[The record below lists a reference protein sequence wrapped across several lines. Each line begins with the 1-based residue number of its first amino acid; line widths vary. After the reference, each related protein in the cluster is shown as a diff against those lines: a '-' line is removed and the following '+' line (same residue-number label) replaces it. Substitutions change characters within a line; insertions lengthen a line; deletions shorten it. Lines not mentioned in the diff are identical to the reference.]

1 MQSSTPPID
10 GGEDYGIVAVSPRHS
25 VRLAS
30 EFMHLVER
38 APMRDFVVRTVAKKE
53 ANGMPLMTGDIVI
66 ASREVRDRFPAAR
79 TYPVH
84 FRKTYHPVR
93 LHGDPRLE
101 FERQNEAA
109 ALIGLPEAIGHAP
122 DEFRTCFLP
131 GTPYSRLSPFD
142 VEPDTSKVRHAEE
155 LSLVGAAGLFRLLE
169 EAYNRVATLHA
180 GGLVHGDTE
189 LHNFIVCSSPLETIP
204 IDFESALKRD
214 DANSE
219 LWERTRRRDLDSIL
233 REALLLECRLG
244 RQPGPMSD
252 LAETRMGSLFADP
265 DAIRR
270 AIDHRGTPSAR

>member
-1 MQSSTPPID
+1 MSS
-10 GGEDYGIVAVSPRHS
+10 GEEYTIVAVSPRHS

-30 EFMHLVER
+30 EYLHLVER
-38 APMRDFVVRTVAKKE
+38 APTRDFVVRTVAKKE
-53 ANGMPLMTGDIVI
+53 ANNLPLMTGDIVI

-79 TYPVH
+79 TYPLH
-84 FRKTYHPVR
+84 FRKTYYPAR

-109 ALIGLPEAIGHAP
+109 ALIGLPAAIGHSP
-122 DEFRTCFLP
+122 DEFRACFLP

-169 EAYNRVATLHA
+169 EAFDRLVTLHA

-204 IDFESALKRD
+204 IDFESSMKRD
-214 DANSE
+214 DANGE
-219 LWERTRRRDLDSIL
+219 VWEKTRMRDLDPVL

-244 RQPGPMSD
+244 RQLGPMGD
-252 LAETRMGSLFADP
+252 LAEARMDSLFAEP
-265 DAIRR
+265 DTIRR
-270 AIDHRGTPSAR
+270 AIDQRGAPPAR

>member
-1 MQSSTPPID
+1 MD
-10 GGEDYGIVAVSPRHS
+10 GGEEYGIVAVSPRHS

-30 EFMHLVER
+30 EYMHLVER
-38 APMRDFVVRTVAKKE
+38 APMRDFVVRTVAKRE
-53 ANGMPLMTGDIVI
+53 ANGMPLMTADIVI
-66 ASREVRDRFPAAR
+66 ASREARDRFPAAR

-84 FRKTYHPVR
+84 FRKTYHPAR

-101 FERQNEAA
+101 FERQTEAA
-109 ALIGLPEAIGHAP
+109 ALIGLPAAIGHTP

-155 LSLVGAAGLFRLLE
+155 LTLVGAAGLFRLLE
-169 EAYNRVATLHA
+169 EAFDRLVALHA

-204 IDFESALKRD
+204 IDFESSLKRD
-214 DANSE
+214 DANGE
-219 LWERTRRRDLDSIL
+219 LWEKTRTRDLDPVL

-244 RQPGPMSD
+244 RQPGPMGD
-252 LAETRMGSLFADP
+252 LAEARIGSLFADP
-265 DAIRR
+265 DTIRR
-270 AIDHRGTPSAR
+270 AIDQRGAPPAR

>member
-1 MQSSTPPID
+1 MIVD
-10 GGEDYGIVAVSPRHS
+10 GGDDYGIVAVSPRHS

-30 EFMHLVER
+30 EYMHLVAR
-38 APMRDFVVRTVAKKE
+38 APLRDFVVRTVAKKE
-53 ANGMPLMTGDIVI
+53 ANDLPLMTGDIVI

-84 FRKTYHPVR
+84 FRKTYYPAR

-109 ALIGLPEAIGHAP
+109 ALIGLPAAIGYSP

-142 VEPDTSKVRHAEE
+142 VEPDTSKVRHAEQ
-155 LSLVGAAGLFRLLE
+155 LPLVSAAGLFRLLE
-169 EAYNRVATLHA
+169 EAFNRLAALHA

-214 DANSE
+214 DASGE
-219 LWERTRRRDLDSIL
+219 LWEKARKRDLDPVL

-252 LAETRMGSLFADP
+252 LAETRVEGLFTDP

>member
-1 MQSSTPPID
+1 MVVD
-10 GGEDYGIVAVSPRHS
+10 GGEEYGIVAVSPRHS

-30 EFMHLVER
+30 EYMHLVER
-38 APMRDFVVRTVAKKE
+38 APLRDFVVRTVAKKE
-53 ANGMPLMTGDIVI
+53 ANNMLLMTGDIVI
-66 ASREVRDRFPAAR
+66 ASGEVRDRFPAAR
-79 TYPVH
+79 TYPMH
-84 FRKTYHPVR
+84 FRKTYYPAR

-109 ALIGLPEAIGHAP
+109 ALIGLPAAIGHSP
-122 DEFRTCFLP
+122 DEFRACFLP

-142 VEPDTSKVRHAEE
+142 VEPDTSKVRHAEA

-169 EAYNRVATLHA
+169 EAFNRLAALHA

-214 DANSE
+214 DANGE
-219 LWERTRRRDLDSIL
+219 LWEKARMRDLDPVL

-252 LAETRMGSLFADP
+252 LAETRVKSLFADP

-270 AIDHRGTPSAR
+270 AIDRRGTPSAR